1 MKKFF
6 TSAIAALAAVAIPA
20 TANAAVAY
28 FSGSSGDRSISG
40 QITYDPT
47 LPMLPA
53 EYVQYHPWGTI
64 SEYFPGVL
72 SFTSGDLTRSSD
84 YLLLVGDA
92 YEGNAEG
99 AKDGI
104 VAIVMASSR
113 EGYSLNASYG
123 DTTSLTSGAV
133 PSAFPTGS
141 GTFEYSYAGEGFTM
155 PVTFS
160 SAIPEP
166 GTWLMMILGFG
177 AVGFAV
183 RRRKADLRLTPTLA

>member
-1 MKKFF
+1 MNKLIM
-6 TSAIAALAAVAIPA
+6 TAIAALTGIVTPG

-40 QITYDPT
+40 HLTYDPT
-47 LPMLPA
+47 MTTTDH
-53 EYVQYHPWGTI
+53 EYYSWGTL
-64 SEYFPGVL
+64 SFYFPGVL

-84 YLLLVGDA
+84 YLLIVGDA

-99 AKDGI
+99 ATDGI
-104 VAIVMASSR
+104 VANVAASSR
-113 EGYSLNASYG
+113 EGYSLSASYG
-123 DTTSLTSGAV
+123 DTTSLTSGAI
-133 PSAFPTGS
+133 PSFFPTGY
-141 GTFEYSYAGEGFTM
+141 GTFQYSYAGEGFTM

-160 SAIPEP
+160 STIPEP

-183 RRRKADLRLTPTLA
+183 RRRKADLRLTPALA